1 MTHET
6 VDGEYVARLVCPICG
21 DDVAIALHRRL
32 RKVFPRGPVVDPT
45 QVCDACREK
54 YLADGVMLINPR
66 SGSFA
71 VLKLE
76 AFERLFDVPVPKGRI
91 AFAEDDLLR
100 FLEREA
106 AAADAAAEAAG

>member
-1 MTHET
+1 MTQ
-6 VDGEYVARLVCPICG
+6 DGEYVALLTCPICG
-21 DDVAIALHRRL
+21 GDMGVVLHKRL
-32 RKVFPRGPVVDPT
+32 RKVFTERSVVDPS

-76 AFERLFDVPVPKGRI
+76 AFERLFTVPVPKGRI
-91 AFAEDDLLR
+91 AFADDELLR
-100 FLEREA
+100 LLNREA
-106 AAADAAAEAAG
+106 AAAEASE